1 MQNLQ
6 EVPQKTQIPS
16 QAYKE
21 KVSDEKNNLF
31 EIVRMLPLNS
41 CLTFHEKTWKD
52 YENLLEAVGE
62 ASGLRIS
69 FDDGNLYVMT
79 LSSEHENYA
88 RLVQMFIGIL
98 SLRSDI
104 DIESF
109 GSATIKKSPMT
120 KGTEP
125 DACFYVQ
132 SIEKIGS
139 SIKLDFAV
147 DPPPDIAVEIDIH
160 HESLYKFPI
169 YAKLGVPEIWR
180 YDSKKFEIYKLEKG
194 KYIKIE
200 RSESLPVLNTKI
212 LGELL
217 NRSREE
223 RQTKI
228 LKDFEKWLKEQK

>member
-6 EVPQKTQIPS
+6 EVTQKPNIPPQIP
-16 QAYKE
+16 E
-21 KVSDEKNNLF
+21 NNAENENALF
-31 EIVRMLPLNS
+31 EIVSKLPPKS
-41 CLTFHEKTWKD
+41 HLTLYEKSWAD
-52 YENLLEAVGE
+52 YENLLEAIGE
-62 ASGLRIS
+62 ASGLRIC
-69 FDDGNLYVMT
+69 FDDGNLNIMT
-79 LSSEHENYA
+79 LSTEHESYA
-88 RLVQMFIGIL
+88 RLIQMFIGIL
-98 SLRSDI
+98 SLQSDV

-109 GSATIKKSPMT
+109 GSATIKQSPTT

-139 SIKLDFAV
+139 GNKLDFSV

-180 YDSKKFEIYKLEKG
+180 YDSKKFEIHKLEKG
-194 KYIKIE
+194 KYKKIE
-200 RSESLPVLNTKI
+200 RSESLPVLSAKI

-217 NRSREE
+217 NRSREH

>member
-6 EVPQKTQIPS
+6 EVSNNPQITPP
-16 QAYKE
+16 
-21 KVSDEKNNLF
+21 VSENGEQVALF
-31 EIVRMLPLNS
+31 EIVKKLPPNS
-41 CLTFHEKTWKD
+41 RLTFYEKTWED
-52 YENLLEAVGE
+52 YESLLEAVGE
-62 ASGLRIS
+62 AGGLRIS
-69 FDDGNLYVMT
+69 FDDGDLHIMT

-88 RLVQMFIGIL
+88 QTIIRIVDRLSVFQ
-98 SLRSDI
+98 
-104 DIESF
+104 DIEIAFF
-109 GSATIKKSPMT
+109 GSATIKQSPT
-120 KGTEP
+120 SKGTEP

-132 SIEKIGS
+132 SIEKIGN
-139 SIKLDFAV
+139 SIKLDFSV

-194 KYIKIE
+194 KYKKIE

-217 NRSREE
+217 NRSREQ
-223 RQTKI
+223 RQTQI

>member
-6 EVPQKTQIPS
+6 EVSQNPQIPPPVS
-16 QAYKE
+16 ENRGQAA
-21 KVSDEKNNLF
+21 LF
-31 EIVRMLPLNS
+31 EIVEKLPPNS
-41 CLTFHEKTWKD
+41 YLTFYEKTWED

-69 FDDGNLYVMT
+69 FDDGDLHIMT
-79 LSSEHENYA
+79 LSTEHESYA

-98 SLRSDI
+98 SLQYNI
-104 DIESF
+104 EIESF
-109 GSATIKKSPMT
+109 GSATIKQSPT
-120 KGTEP
+120 SKGTEP

-132 SIEKIGS
+132 SVEKLGN
-139 SIKLDFAV
+139 SIKLDFSV

-169 YAKLGVPEIWR
+169 YAKLGVSEIWR
-180 YDSKKFEIYKLEKG
+180 YDSKKFEIHKLEKG
-194 KYIKIE
+194 KYKKIE
-200 RSESLPVLNTKI
+200 RSESLPVLNAKI

-223 RQTKI
+223 RQTQI